1 MRELGFPQ
9 RMFLCRDWTW
19 EFSSKGTSTSLAWAE
34 GVVEATDSS
43 RSVSSGVIG
52 MGKRNRFKKHLV
64 QIKLDWNIR
73 EIKH

>member
-52 MGKRNRFKKHLV
+52 YSL
-64 QIKLDWNIR
+64 
-73 EIKH
+73 